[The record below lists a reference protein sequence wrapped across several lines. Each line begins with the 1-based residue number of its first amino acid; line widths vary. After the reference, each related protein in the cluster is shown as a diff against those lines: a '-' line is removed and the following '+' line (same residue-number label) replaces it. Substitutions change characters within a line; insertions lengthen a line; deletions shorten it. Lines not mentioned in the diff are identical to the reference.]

1 MLTMKPRETAII
13 GALILMALG
22 ITIAVASLLPTLT
35 EADRAEMVI
44 DATEG
49 LPQDR
54 VSQRE
59 R

>member
-1 MLTMKPRETAII
+1 MLTLKPRETAII
-13 GALILMALG
+13 GALILMALA
-22 ITIAVASLLPTLT
+22 ITILIATLLPPLS

-54 VSQRE
+54 IKPQAQ
-59 R
+59 